1 MVSQPVSASVQNG
14 TVGSSAVTYLCLE
27 KLTLSTYFTDSK
39 DSTLTPFY
47 PLTVEETEAQ
57 RSDDLTKVPQ

>member
-14 TVGSSAVTYLCLE
+14 TVGSSTVKYLCLE

-39 DSTLTPFY
+39 DSSLTPFH
-47 PLTVEETEAQ
+47 PLTVEETEA
-57 RSDDLTKVPQ
+57 